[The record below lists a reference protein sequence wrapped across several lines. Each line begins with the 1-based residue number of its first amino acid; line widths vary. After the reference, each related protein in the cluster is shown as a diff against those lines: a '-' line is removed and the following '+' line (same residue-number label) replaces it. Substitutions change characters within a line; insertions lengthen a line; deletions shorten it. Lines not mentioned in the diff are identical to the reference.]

1 MNNRSKTQ
9 KVAETEGAMGPT
21 TMEERTKLYTQAKE
35 LREAEFFGLAREL
48 VQLAGELCEDDEFR
62 TGCWKLHDECL
73 VDMAIHGDVGPR
85 PQRKRLAKIFA

>member
-48 VQLAGELCEDDEFR
+48 VRG
-62 TGCWKLHDECL
+62 
-73 VDMAIHGDVGPR
+73 
-85 PQRKRLAKIFA
+85 